1 MRLLEVDNTLS
12 EAVTDLVKG
21 EVQPSMANMGSQS
34 SRRYSQNV
42 LAKTNFRNIFVR
54 KMIGVLQGLWPEVE
68 QRQNELQRD
77 AEYIQQQM
85 QAKNKNFQFGA
96 NPAAKEAERVAAQ
109 TPLPGV
115 VQSESRHFDRMLSEI
130 LSEAPAPPTQP
141 PQVKKLTMADYIVKV
156 VQQYMQ
162 GVDLTNSMKQIT
174 DLAKMVEMTYKQN
187 AGVPALRKLGD
198 MLYDLAAAQKAKSQP
213 PAAEPEPI
221 SDEVN
226 NIIAKFQQLDQEE
239 KKEALAYLQKLT
251 PKQG

>member
-1 MRLLEVDNTLS
+1 MKLKEVDETVT
-12 EAVTDLVKG
+12 EAVMDLVKG
-21 EVQPSMANMGSQS
+21 EVQPVTANMGSQS
-34 SRRYSQNV
+34 SRRISQNV

-54 KMIGVLQGLWPEVE
+54 KMIGVLQGLWPEVV

-96 NPAAKEAERVAAQ
+96 NPAAREAERVAAQ
-109 TPLPGV
+109 TPAPGTI
-115 VQSESRHFDRMLSEI
+115 QTESFYFDKMLAEI
-130 LSEAPAPPTQP
+130 LSEAPAPAPQP
-141 PQVKKLTMADYIVKV
+141 PQVKKMTMSDYIVKV

-162 GVDLTNSMKQIT
+162 GVDISSSMKQIT
-174 DLAKMVEMTYKQN
+174 DLAKNVELTYQQN

-213 PAAEPEPI
+213 PASEPEPI

-226 NIIAKFQQLDQEE
+226 SIIAKFQQLDGEE
-239 KKEALAYLQKLT
+239 KKELLAYLQKLA
-251 PKQG
+251 PK

>member
-1 MRLLEVDNTLS
+1 MKLQEVDETIN
-12 EAVTDLVKG
+12 EAVLDLVKG
-21 EVQPSMANMGSQS
+21 EVQPVTVNSGSQTN
-34 SRRYSQNV
+34 RRYSQNV

-54 KMIGVLQGLWPEVE
+54 KMIGVLQGQWPEVV

-109 TPLPGV
+109 TPQAGV
-115 VQSESRHFDRMLSEI
+115 MQTESSNFGQMLAEL
-130 LSEAPAPPTQP
+130 LSEAPAPQQQP
-141 PQVKKLTMADYIVKV
+141 PQIKKLTMSDYIVKV

-162 GVDLTNSMKQIT
+162 GVDISANMKQIT
-174 DLAKMVEMTYKQN
+174 DLAKNVELTYQQN

-198 MLYDLAAAQKAKSQP
+198 LLYDLAATQKAKSQP

-239 KKEALAYLQKLT
+239 KKELFAYLQKLM
-251 PKQG
+251 PK

>member
-1 MRLLEVDNTLS
+1 MKLKEVDNTVT
-12 EAVTDLVKG
+12 EAVMDLVKG
-21 EVQPSMANMGSQS
+21 EVQPATANMGSQS
-34 SRRYSQNV
+34 NRRYSQNI

-54 KMIGVLQGLWPEVE
+54 KMIGVLQGLWPEVV

-77 AEYIQQQM
+77 AEYIQAQM

-96 NPAAKEAERVAAQ
+96 NPAAREAERVAAQ
-109 TPLPGV
+109 TPQPGV
-115 VQSESRHFDRMLSEI
+115 VQAESKKFDIMLAEI
-130 LSEAPAPPTQP
+130 LSEAPAPQPQP

-162 GVDLTNSMKQIT
+162 GVDISANMKQIT
-174 DLAKMVEMTYKQN
+174 DLAKNIELTYQQN

-198 MLYDLAAAQKAKSQP
+198 LLYDVAATQKAKSQP
-213 PAAEPEPI
+213 PASEPEPI

-239 KKEALAYLQKLT
+239 KKEALAYLQKIM